1 MKKAKLIIGGAF
13 LLGIGFLGTG
23 GSNSNETSVK
33 AEKATVSQKVETEKK
48 EEVKD
53 TTPPVITVEN
63 GQLVRGSTYTAS
75 SYYTVS
81 YTHLTLP
88 TKAEV

>member
-33 AEKATVSQKVETEKK
+33 AEKATVSQKVET
-48 EEVKD
+48 D
-53 TTPPVITVEN
+53 SFFA
-63 GQLVRGSTYTAS
+63 LS
-75 SYYTVS
+75 S
-81 YTHLTLP
+81 
-88 TKAEV
+88 A